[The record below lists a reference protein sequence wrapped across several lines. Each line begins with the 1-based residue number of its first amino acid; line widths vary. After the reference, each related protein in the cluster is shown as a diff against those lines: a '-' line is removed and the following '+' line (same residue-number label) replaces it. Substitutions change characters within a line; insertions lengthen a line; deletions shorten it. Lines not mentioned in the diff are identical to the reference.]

1 MTAPGPHAM
10 ARAGR
15 CIGCGGCVAQ
25 TSVGHAAMQF
35 DRYGQLRP
43 VGTRSWNAAAADV
56 VAQTCPFASGVAN
69 EDTLAADLFP
79 DAPSHDAATGR
90 YVAAYVGHAAELD
103 YRDRGSSGGL
113 VSWFACELLRTGRVD
128 AVAHVHACDD
138 PVESGRLFEYR
149 LSRSEADVAGGSGS
163 RYYPVEMS
171 GVLRMMLDEPGR
183 YAVVG
188 IPCFIKAVQLMRRR
202 HPRLRERI
210 VHTMGLFCGH
220 MKSARF
226 AESLAW
232 QMGAEAEEVRHV
244 DFRRK
249 HPERAANQY
258 HAEIVLRDGR
268 TLGRDWW
275 PLVDGDWG
283 AGFFM
288 DAACNLCDDVMAETA
303 DISFGDAWV
312 EPYSSDWRGHNV
324 VVARTHDLDAML
336 RQARDAGRIALEPVD
351 ASLVAATQAAG
362 LRQRREGLSYRL
374 SRIADAPPKRV
385 PPDARAAPPPRRRI
399 YALRA
404 ANSRWSHRMFALAR
418 ATRLH
423 AIYLLWARAALTVYH
438 AFAYRRGRLG
448 AFVSRLG
455 LG

>member
-1 MTAPGPHAM
+1 MSAPGPRRM
-10 ARAGR
+10 VRSGR

-25 TSVGHAAMQF
+25 SHGAGMQF
-35 DRYGQLRP
+35 DRYGQIRP
-43 VGTRSWNAAAADV
+43 VGSRRWDRDAAAI
-56 VAQTCPFASGVAN
+56 VAQTCPFASCVPD
-69 EDTLAADLFP
+69 EDRLAASLFA
-79 DAPSHDAATGR
+79 DAPAHDAATGR
-90 YVAAYVGHAAELD
+90 YVAAYVGHAIEGG

-113 VSWFACELLRTGRVD
+113 VSWVACELLRSGRVD
-128 AVAHVHACDD
+128 AVAHVHACED
-138 PVESGRLFEYR
+138 PEASGRLFDYR
-149 LSRSEADVAGGSGS
+149 LSRSETDVRRGAGS

-171 GVLRMMLDEPGR
+171 AALRTMLDEPGR

-188 IPCFIKAVQLMRRR
+188 IPCFVKAVQLMRRR
-202 HPRLRERI
+202 HPQLRERI

-232 QMGAEAEEVRHV
+232 QMGANGDDIRHV

-249 HPERAANQY
+249 HPDRAANQY
-258 HAEIVLRDGR
+258 HARIQLRDGR

-324 VVARTHDLDAML
+324 VVVRTRELDGML
-336 RQARDAGRIALEPVD
+336 RYARDAGRIALDEVD
-351 ASLVAATQAAG
+351 AAFVAATQAAG

-374 SRIADAPPKRV
+374 SKRSDAPPKRV
-385 PPDARAAPPPRRRI
+385 PPDANAATPERRRI

-404 ANSRWSHRMFALAR
+404 GTSRWSHRMFGIAR
-418 ATRLH
+418 ATRIR
-423 AIYLLWARAALTVYH
+423 AIYLVWARVALTVYH

-448 AFVSRLG
+448 ALVNRLG
-455 LG
+455 PG